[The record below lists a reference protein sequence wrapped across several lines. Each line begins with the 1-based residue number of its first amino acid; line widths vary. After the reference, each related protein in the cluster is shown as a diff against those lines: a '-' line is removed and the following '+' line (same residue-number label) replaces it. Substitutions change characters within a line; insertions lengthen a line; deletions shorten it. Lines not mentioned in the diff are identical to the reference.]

1 MSEAPVVADR
11 FIGKVAVVTGASR
24 GIGAATALR
33 LAAEGASVALVA
45 RSLGPRPGI
54 DGSLEETAAKARTH
68 GVPVLVVRA
77 DLSDPASRATVI
89 PTTQEAL
96 GKIDILV
103 NNAAAAIYGSMLDM
117 PARRSRIL
125 MEMNYFAPL
134 DLIQGVVPG
143 MRAQSAGWI
152 VNLTSSAALHRP
164 GPPFYGGTRV
174 AHMGGYGASKSALDR
189 ITNAIAMELWG
200 TGIRVNAI
208 RPRKAVL
215 TEGAQI
221 VAGDLLRAE
230 ALEPMEA
237 MVEAIIALCECPE
250 GETGRVLASLDLLES
265 SRRPIM
271 ALDGSAFSAPPR

>member
-1 MSEAPVVADR
+1 MSEASVGADR

-24 GIGAATALR
+24 GI
-33 LAAEGASVALVA
+33 
-45 RSLGPRPGI
+45 
-54 DGSLEETAAKARTH
+54 
-68 GVPVLVVRA
+68 
-77 DLSDPASRATVI
+77 
-89 PTTQEAL
+89 
-96 GKIDILV
+96 
-103 NNAAAAIYGSMLDM
+103 
-117 PARRSRIL
+117 
-125 MEMNYFAPL
+125 
-134 DLIQGVVPG
+134 PG

-164 GPPFYGGTRV
+164 GPPFDGGTRV

-221 VAGDLLRAE
+221 VAGDPLRAE
-230 ALEPMEA
+230 ALEP

>member
-1 MSEAPVVADR
+1 VSEASVGADR

-68 GVPVLVVRA
+68 GVPVLVVQA

-89 PTTQEAL
+89 PTIQEAL

-103 NNAAAAIYGSMLDM
+103 NNAAAAIYGSMVDM
-117 PARRSRIL
+117 PAKRSRIL

-134 DLIQGVVPG
+134 ELIQDVVPG

-152 VNLTSSAALHRP
+152 ANLTSSAALHRP
-164 GPPFYGGTRV
+164 GPPFDGGTRV

-230 ALEPMEA
+230 ALEPM
-237 MVEAIIALCECPE
+237 VEAIIALCECPE
-250 GETGRVLASLDLLES
+250 GETGRVLAILDLLES